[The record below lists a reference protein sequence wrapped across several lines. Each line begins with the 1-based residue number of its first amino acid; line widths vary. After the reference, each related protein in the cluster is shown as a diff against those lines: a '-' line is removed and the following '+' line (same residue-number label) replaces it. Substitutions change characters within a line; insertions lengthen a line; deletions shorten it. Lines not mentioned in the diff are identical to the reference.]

1 MKTKRFAALALVCI
15 ASMPLAVQADDWDK
29 KTIFTFNAPVEVPGK
44 VLTPGSY
51 VFKLL
56 NTQADRHIVQVYDKD
71 QRHLIGTFLTIPD
84 YRMKPPDKPL
94 ITFEE
99 RAAGAPEA
107 IKSWFYPG
115 DNYGNEFV
123 YPKNRAQELA
133 KQSNQN
139 VPSMP
144 SQLSSNTTTA
154 PQDQSS
160 QKVTQMTQADLKA
173 QKPSGDEVGVAE
185 VFLIAVPATPP
196 PPDPG
201 PPARVLVAL
210 VHDEPA
216 LTMTAGSANR
226 SSELPKAASPL
237 PFLELTGLLLLV
249 AGLLFRVSSLRTR

>member
-1 MKTKRFAALALVCI
+1 
-15 ASMPLAVQADDWDK
+15 MPLALHADEWDK
-29 KTIFTFNAPVEVPGK
+29 KTIFTLNAPVEVPGQ

-56 NTQADRHIVQVYDKD
+56 NTQANRNIVQVFDKD
-71 QRHLIGTFLTIPD
+71 QRRLIGTFLTIPD

-115 DNYGNEFV
+115 DNYGNQFV
-123 YPKNRAQELA
+123 YPKKRAVELA
-133 KQSNQN
+133 KQSKQS

-144 SQLSSNTTTA
+144 SGLSSNTTTA
-154 PQDQSS
+154 TQNQSS
-160 QKVTQMTQADLKA
+160 QKVAEMTQADLKG
-173 QKPSGDEVGVAE
+173 QKPSGDEVEVTE
-185 VFLIAVPATPP
+185 VFLVVAPDTPP

-216 LTMTAGSANR
+216 PEKTAGAADRSA
-226 SSELPKAASPL
+226 ELPKTASPL
-237 PFLELTGLLLLV
+237 PLLELTGLLLL
-249 AGLLFRVSSLRTR
+249 ATGLMLVCIRSLRTH